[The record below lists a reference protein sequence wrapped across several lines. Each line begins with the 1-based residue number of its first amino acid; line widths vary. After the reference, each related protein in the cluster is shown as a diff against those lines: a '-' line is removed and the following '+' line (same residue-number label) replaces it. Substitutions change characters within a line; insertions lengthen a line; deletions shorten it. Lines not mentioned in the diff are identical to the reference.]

1 LRLLILAL
9 ALLLLA
15 TASADTIYGKV
26 YSWETL
32 EPISAVVILKED
44 GMEMQKIVA
53 VNGSYSFEVE
63 PGNYTIVAKSGNLIA
78 IENVTVKGN
87 VRFDLILFPE
97 FELPEEV
104 PEMPIEEEENYS
116 VIALI
121 LSFAGIVAIYAL
133 KKKFAKS
140 KEEILPEDLK
150 IVVEIIKANGG
161 RITQKELRKKLGF
174 SEAKMSLIITD
185 LERRGVIEKV
195 KKGRG
200 NVIFLKTP

>member
-1 LRLLILAL
+1 MLLVT
-9 ALLLLA
+9 

-32 EPISAVVILKED
+32 EPINAVVTIKNGVE
-44 GMEMQKIVA
+44 QRVVA
-53 VNGSYSFEVE
+53 INGSYAFEVA
-63 PGNYTIVAKSGNLIA
+63 PGNYTIIANYGKLSA

-97 FELPEEV
+97 LELPEEI
-104 PEMPIEEEENYS
+104 PEIPFEEEDYS
-116 VIALI
+116 VLALI
-121 LSFAGIVAIYAL
+121 SSFAGIVAIYAL
-133 KKKFAKS
+133 KKKYAK
-140 KEEILPEDLK
+140 KMEEVLPEDLK
-150 IVVEIIKANGG
+150 MVVEIIKANGG

-174 SEAKMSLIITD
+174 SEAKMSLIIAD
-185 LERRGVIEKV
+185 LERRGIIEKV